1 MICQRVQF
9 LRESVVISVIWVIK
23 MKTQLFDIRQTIA
36 SVTNRSEKEISNRT
50 FFNLNKN
57 FFYPAGSVEVYLN
70 KCTPVFLVTLMWLE
84 LNNRDNI

>member
-1 MICQRVQF
+1 
-9 LRESVVISVIWVIK
+9 

-57 FFYPAGSVEVYLN
+57 FFYPTGSVEVYLN